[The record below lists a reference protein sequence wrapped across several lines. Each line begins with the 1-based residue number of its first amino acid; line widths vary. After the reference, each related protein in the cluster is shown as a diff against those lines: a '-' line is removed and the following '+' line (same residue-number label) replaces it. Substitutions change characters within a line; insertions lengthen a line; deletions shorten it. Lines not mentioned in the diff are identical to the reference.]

1 MTNPGQL
8 GPMEWMSFGLS
19 FAFVLLTIGAL
30 YFLFH
35 RFVLGTMPRRAEP
48 RIKVLETLAVG
59 PRQKIVLLR
68 LGQREVLV
76 GVTAQQMSAL
86 SEWPV
91 DPATLAATT
100 TVGESLAAQGA
111 AGAQKSLR
119 NIFNGVNFRRGTVD
133 KRL

>member
-1 MTNPGQL
+1 
-8 GPMEWMSFGLS
+8 MSFGLS

-76 GVTAQQMSAL
+76 GVTAQQMNAL

-91 DPATLAATT
+91 DPATLAAAAT
-100 TVGESLAAQGA
+100 TVGDPLANQGA
-111 AGAQKSLR
+111 AGGQRSLR

>member
-1 MTNPGQL
+1 MN
-8 GPMEWMSFGLS
+8 
-19 FAFVLLTIGAL
+19 
-30 YFLFH
+30 
-35 RFVLGTMPRRAEP
+35 
-48 RIKVLETLAVG
+48 
-59 PRQKIVLLR
+59 
-68 LGQREVLV
+68 
-76 GVTAQQMSAL
+76 AL

-91 DPATLAATT
+91 DPATLAAAT

>member
-1 MTNPGQL
+1 
-8 GPMEWMSFGLS
+8 
-19 FAFVLLTIGAL
+19 
-30 YFLFH
+30 
-35 RFVLGTMPRRAEP
+35 MPRRAEP

-76 GVTAQQMSAL
+76 GVTAQQMNAL

-119 NIFNGVNFRRGTVD
+119 NSFNGVNFRRGTVD